1 MTDFTHLAEL
11 SGLAEENFSD
21 MEEVIRLISKITETD
36 YPAYCAE
43 PMHIGVFRDDIV
55 EESCK
60 KEEILKNSKTGFEI
74 PKIM

>member
-11 SGLAEENFSD
+11 SGLAEEKFSD
-21 MEEVIRLISKITETD
+21 MEEVIRLISKIIETD
-36 YPAYCAE
+36 YPTYCAE